1 MVTNL
6 FADLYATA
14 THGTVFS
21 PTSLVT
27 WESAIDNRSKKL
39 KQPLFGQIVRPSSLR
54 RSYTTMVQ
62 VTFNGKVI
70 ANTEDTIIVENNQYF
85 PPDTVKAEGFTLI
98 ESTTK

>member
-1 MVTNL
+1 
-6 FADLYATA
+6 
-14 THGTVFS
+14 
-21 PTSLVT
+21 
-27 WESAIDNRSKKL
+27 
-39 KQPLFGQIVRPSSLR
+39 
-54 RSYTTMVQ
+54 MVQ